1 VIGLNEPVAAPCDPA
16 TPLGPGSDRRAV
28 HYYRAQHGRAVQR
41 EQQWKQRALA
51 AERIIAQLVVLVGGC
66 VQQSEALKRQL
77 AWLKKQQFGRKSE
90 ATPANGLAGSLAG
103 ATESSAAAGS
113 GEGPVPDTE
122 PVAGGG
128 AGQTK
133 RCRGQQPGGPGPKR
147 QRRLHLPEQTT
158 HHLLTA
164 AERTCPICG
173 KLRPASGLTEESEE
187 VEWKVRLVR
196 HRHVRHRY
204 GPSCDCPS
212 GRGIRTAPKPAKLIP
227 KGLFAVSFWVEV
239 LLKKFEWAQPLH
251 RTVRELKAHG
261 LEVSP
266 GTLSG
271 GLQKLK
277 DLVVPLAGQF
287 VLHSR
292 EGSHW
297 QMDETRW
304 PMYGLAEG
312 QPRRNWWFWVV
323 VTPEVTAFLLEPTRS
338 GQVPQDFFAPGTAGI
353 VNVDRY
359 AGYFALLGADWQLQ
373 LAYCWSHQRR
383 DFVNLGEGCPR
394 WAGWAGAW
402 IERINRLFAYHGQ
415 RRQAWFQKQ
424 AQPLAALEQE
434 VRRQVQ
440 EMKGALE
447 RELAGGQLAG
457 EPEKILQSMRRHWS
471 GLTVFVDHPHVPMDN
486 NAAERANR
494 PLAVG
499 RKNYYGSG
507 SEWSGELAGACFTIL
522 ATLRQHQICPRRYLQ
537 SYLEACARA
546 PGRPGARSA
555 GSIPA
560 LEMEPGTTGGLAKPG
575 ASAMSAEAGRRF
587 QLTSASAP
595 RAPVRAALQALEP
608 LVFQR
613 VPGGRLSQLWNELIA
628 RYHYLGYRP
637 LSGAQMRYLV
647 WSADGQ
653 LLATLGFGASAWQV
667 QPRDRHIG
675 WTDRQRRAGLHRIVN
690 NARFLILPWVQCGGL
705 ASRILSGIVKPLRA
719 DWRWHY
725 GYEPVLLETFVEIP
739 RFTGTSYRA
748 ANWIRLGQTR
758 GRGKLE
764 KQHCQIGPL
773 KDIWVYPLHRN
784 FRKILCAA
792 S

>member
-1 VIGLNEPVAAPCDPA
+1 MNENVAASCDPRL
-16 TPLGPGSDRRAV
+16 PLGRWSDRQAA
-28 HYYRAQHGRAVQR
+28 HYYRSQHSRAVQR
-41 EQQWKQRALA
+41 EQQWKERALA
-51 AERIIAQLVVLVGGC
+51 GERIIAQLLVLVGWC
-66 VQQSEALKRQL
+66 VQQIEALKRQL

-90 ATPANGLAGSLAG
+90 ATPVNGLVG
-103 ATESSAAAGS
+103 APEGGTESSAWDGS
-113 GEGPVPDTE
+113 AEGPGPGTE
-122 PVAGGG
+122 QVAGGG
-128 AGQTK
+128 VAPTQ
-133 RCRGQQPGGPGPKR
+133 RHRGQQPGGPGPQR
-147 QRRLHLPEQTT
+147 QRRLDLPQETT
-158 HHLLTA
+158 HHTLTE
-164 AERTCPICG
+164 AERVCPNCG
-173 KLRPASGLTEESEE
+173 KIRPATGLTEESEE
-187 VEWKVRLVR
+187 IEWQVCLVR
-196 HRHVRHRY
+196 RRHVRHRY
-204 GPSCDCPS
+204 GPSCDCPA
-212 GRGIRTAPKPAKLIP
+212 GRGIRSAPKPAKLIP
-227 KGLFAVSFWVEV
+227 KGLFAVNFWVEV

-251 RTVRELKAHG
+251 RTVRELQAHG
-261 LEVSP
+261 LGVSP
-266 GTLSG
+266 GTLTG

-402 IERINRLFAYHGQ
+402 IERINRLFAYNGQ

-440 EMKGALE
+440 EMKGAWE

-457 EPEKILQSMRRHWS
+457 EPEKLLQSMRRHWS

-537 SYLEACARA
+537 AYLEACARQGGRA
-546 PGRPGARSA
+546 PA
-555 GSIPA
+555 A
-560 LEMEPGTTGGLAKPG
+560 LEAFLPWKWSPE
-575 ASAMSAEAGRRF
+575 
-587 QLTSASAP
+587 Q
-595 RAPVRAALQALEP
+595 RAA
-608 LVFQR
+608 
-613 VPGGRLSQLWNELIA
+613 
-628 RYHYLGYRP
+628 
-637 LSGAQMRYLV
+637 
-647 WSADGQ
+647 
-653 LLATLGFGASAWQV
+653 
-667 QPRDRHIG
+667 
-675 WTDRQRRAGLHRIVN
+675 
-690 NARFLILPWVQCGGL
+690 
-705 ASRILSGIVKPLRA
+705 
-719 DWRWHY
+719 WRSPEH
-725 GYEPVLLETFVEIP
+725 PP
-739 RFTGTSYRA
+739 
-748 ANWIRLGQTR
+748 
-758 GRGKLE
+758 
-764 KQHCQIGPL
+764 
-773 KDIWVYPLHRN
+773 
-784 FRKILCAA
+784 
-792 S
+792 